1 MKPIKLVLSA
11 FGPYAGRT
19 EVDFTRFG
27 DSGLF
32 LIAGDTG
39 AGKTTLFDAI
49 SFALY
54 GEGSGGSGRR
64 KSKSFRSDYAR
75 LDRDTFVELTFR
87 HRDQTWLI
95 HRNPEYIRN
104 KLVGEGTTTQ
114 QAGAWIKNMTTG
126 AMTDGLKEVGEKVQG
141 ILGLTREQFAQ
152 TVMIPQGDFMRIL
165 NAPSEERKTL
175 FQKLFNTRLYYDI
188 TKRLQ
193 EMNSDCG
200 REAADLSQRIR
211 DAARGIAPEEDHPE
225 RANIN
230 EYKTDPK
237 YAELLAQSLEKLI
250 ADEKKTEASVK
261 ADAQAASERISA
273 VIAAIEKGK
282 AVNADLEAL
291 AGVEAGLKELDAVR
305 DLIAEKTKALQRA
318 RKAQALEA
326 DEARMASCAG
336 DTEKIRQE
344 LSGAEEALKTS
355 GALLPEAR
363 KKLEECSSHRQE
375 AEGLTEEAARLRDC
389 VPVLNETGK
398 QRKKLEKLRKEAE
411 RLLKESEQADK
422 AYTAARDSY
431 YRNQAGLIAS
441 GLKDGEPCPVCG
453 STDHPHPAALPDEAV
468 SEEELEAAE
477 KRRQEADSAAKEACS
492 EVKTQRALLEA
503 LTDRLNKAGIG
514 ADESPK
520 ALQERID
527 AMAEKALG
535 YRKAIDESAEA
546 LRQLELQAE
555 KARTT
560 ADNGRK
566 RLKDLE
572 ASLERLSN
580 TFRTALG
587 AAGFEDEKDYRSA
600 KMTPAAMT
608 QAEREI
614 REHGEKS
621 RSLTDQA
628 AALKTKLTGCE
639 RADLGALRQELK
651 TLEASRKAAGDAASA
666 AAKKLSLHENALREI
681 RDSLKQKKRRE
692 EYWAAVRDLY
702 NCCAGITGG
711 NQRAKLTL
719 EAYVQQYY
727 FKLVVSAANK
737 RLTKLTD
744 GQFILRCREEAS
756 DRVHQSGLDLDVLD
770 RSTGQ
775 WREASTL
782 SGGESFLASLA
793 LALGL
798 SDIVQAQSGTV
809 RIDAMFID
817 EGFCT
822 LDDSALRSAVRVL
835 GELADGKR
843 LIGIISHVRELEDRI
858 DRQIIVTKTPTG
870 STISSIV

>member
-1 MKPIKLVLSA
+1 MKPLKLTFCA
-11 FGPYAGRT
+11 FGPYAGET
-19 EVDFTRFG
+19 TVDLTAFG
-27 DSGLF
+27 ESGIF

-39 AGKTTLFDAI
+39 AGKTTIFDAI
-49 SFALY
+49 TFALY
-54 GEGSGGSGRR
+54 GEASGGKERR
-64 KSKSFRSDYAR
+64 KSKSFRSDYASPR
-75 LDRDTFVELTFR
+75 TPTYAELTFT
-87 HRDQTWLI
+87 HRDKVWI
-95 HRNPEYIRN
+95 VRRSCEYERP
-104 KLVGEGTTTQ
+104 KLNGTGTTTQ
-114 QAGAWIKNMTTG
+114 AATASLTDTETG
-126 AMTDGLKEVGEKVQG
+126 IVIEGLGNVSDKIQEL
-141 ILGLTREQFAQ
+141 LGLTQDQFTQ
-152 TVMIPQGDFMRIL
+152 TVMIAQGDFLKIL
-165 NAPSEERKTL
+165 NASSDTRKAL

-193 EMNSDCG
+193 EMNGDCS

-211 DAARGIAPEEDHPE
+211 DAARGINPEADHPE

-237 YAELLAQSLEKLI
+237 YAELLAESLEKLI
-250 ADEKKTEASVK
+250 TDEKKAEASAK

-273 VIAAIEKGK
+273 VIAAMEKGR
-282 AVNADLEAL
+282 AVNADLDALSGIEA
-291 AGVEAGLKELDAVR
+291 ALKDLDAAR
-305 DLIAEKTKALQRA
+305 DLITEKTKALQRA
-318 RKAQALEA
+318 RKAQELEA
-326 DEARMASCAG
+326 DEARLASCAD

-344 LSGAEEALKTS
+344 LITAEEALKTS

-363 KKLEECSSHRQE
+363 KKLDECSSHKQE
-375 AEGLTEEAARLRDC
+375 AEALTEEAARLRDC

-398 QRKKLEKLRKEAE
+398 QRRKLEEMQKDTE
-411 RLLKESEQADK
+411 RLLKESDRADK
-422 AYTAARDSY
+422 AYTAAKDSY
-431 YRNQAGLIAS
+431 YRNQAGLLAS
-441 GLKDGEPCPVCG
+441 ALKDGEPCPVCG
-453 STDHPHPAALPDEAV
+453 STDHPHPAVLTDEAV

-477 KRRQEADSAAKEACS
+477 KRRQEAVSAVNEACS
-492 EVKTQRALLEA
+492 RVNAQRAVFEA
-503 LTDRLNKAGIG
+503 GVERLNKAGIG
-514 ADESPK
+514 ADESPR

-527 AMAEKALG
+527 AMAEKAQN
-535 YRKAIDESAEA
+535 YRKAIEDSAEA
-546 LRQLELQAE
+546 LKHLEIRAE

-560 ADNGRK
+560 ADNGRR
-566 RLKDLE
+566 RLEDLE
-572 ASLERLSN
+572 KSLESLSN
-580 TFRTALG
+580 TFHAALS

-600 KMTPAAMT
+600 KMTPAAMA
-608 QAEREI
+608 QADRAI
-614 REHGEKS
+614 RDYGENT

-639 RADLGALRQELK
+639 RADLGTLQQEQK
-651 TLEASRKAAGDAASA
+651 TLEASRKAAEDAGSA
-666 AAKKLSLHENALREI
+666 VSKRLSLHENALREI

-817 EGFCT
+817 EGFGT

-870 STISSIV
+870 STIRTVV